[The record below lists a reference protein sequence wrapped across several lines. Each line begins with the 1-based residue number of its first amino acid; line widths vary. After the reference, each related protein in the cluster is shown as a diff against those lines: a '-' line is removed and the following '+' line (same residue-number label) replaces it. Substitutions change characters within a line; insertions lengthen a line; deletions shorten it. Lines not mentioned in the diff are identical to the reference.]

1 MSRNPH
7 KGTDFYDYL
16 KEEGISKEVHARME
30 KEFGHLMRKEKS
42 GLPEVI
48 TPGILFDA
56 LEEAE
61 NRRASWLEPGKGEET
76 GP

>member
-42 GLPEVI
+42 GLLGRIKNFLNSIVGFI
-48 TPGILFDA
+48 I
-56 LEEAE
+56 
-61 NRRASWLEPGKGEET
+61 S
-76 GP
+76 